1 MKKFLSLVLALG
13 LSISV
18 LSAAV
23 FAEDAPAEAQTEVQT
38 EVQTEAPAE
47 APAEGSVP
55 ASPLEPSE
63 MTSWPLH
70 HVDVRIPG
78 MVEVRRVD
86 ENGNVQ
92 STEQVQVGV
101 HAVSMKKNGQEM
113 GPFYPKAGLPE
124 QQKEFEWRND
134 ELCLSVDDDLSITCK
149 VFGTLADGT
158 VFEREYTH
166 TFTAEEKEAARLACP
181 GCDTILAGLDFDIAM
196 SFDEIIEP
204 EQPDKPDPDPD
215 KPNPDPDKPNP
226 DPDKPNPDPD
236 KPNPDPDK
244 PNPDPDKPNPDPD
257 KPNPDPDKPNPD
269 PDKPNP
275 DPDKPNP
282 DQPEQPDK
290 KPSSDKSEKKVE
302 AAPAATAVPVKAS
315 PKTADTE
322 SLALY
327 GAAAVLCAAALVV
340 ARRRANH

>member
-23 FAEDAPAEAQTEVQT
+23 FAEDAPAEAQ
-38 EVQTEAPAE
+38 
-47 APAEGSVP
+47 AEGSVP
-55 ASPLEPSE
+55 ASTLEPAE

-78 MVEVRRVD
+78 MVEVRYVD

-196 SFDEIIEP
+196 SFDETITPTPTTEP
-204 EQPDKPDPDPD
+204 TAAPTTEPTTEPTAAPTTEPTTAPTTEPTAAPTNEPTTAPTNAPTQ
-215 KPNPDPDKPNP
+215 
-226 DPDKPNPDPD
+226 
-236 KPNPDPDK
+236 
-244 PNPDPDKPNPDPD
+244 
-257 KPNPDPDKPNPD
+257 
-269 PDKPNP
+269 
-275 DPDKPNP
+275 
-282 DQPEQPDK
+282 
-290 KPSSDKSEKKVE
+290 KPSSDKGDKSEKKDE
-302 AAPAATAVPVKAS
+302 ATPAATAVPVKAS
-315 PKTADTE
+315 PKTADTAP
-322 SLALY
+322 LALY

>member
-23 FAEDAPAEAQTEVQT
+23 FAEDTPAEAQ
-38 EVQTEAPAE
+38 
-47 APAEGSVP
+47 AEGSVP
-55 ASPLEPSE
+55 ASTLEPAE

-78 MVEVRRVD
+78 MVEVRYVD

-196 SFDEIIEP
+196 SFDEIITPTPTTEP
-204 EQPDKPDPDPD
+204 TAAPTTEPTTEPTAAPTTAPTTEPTAAPTAAPTNEPTTAPTTAPTNTPTQ
-215 KPNPDPDKPNP
+215 
-226 DPDKPNPDPD
+226 
-236 KPNPDPDK
+236 
-244 PNPDPDKPNPDPD
+244 
-257 KPNPDPDKPNPD
+257 
-269 PDKPNP
+269 
-275 DPDKPNP
+275 
-282 DQPEQPDK
+282 
-290 KPSSDKSEKKVE
+290 KPSSDKGDKSEKKVE

-315 PKTADTE
+315 PKTADTAP
-322 SLALY
+322 LALY

>member
-23 FAEDAPAEAQTEVQT
+23 FAEDAPAEAQ
-38 EVQTEAPAE
+38 
-47 APAEGSVP
+47 AEGSVP
-55 ASPLEPSE
+55 ASTLEPAE

-196 SFDEIIEP
+196 SFDEIIVPVPTATPTAEP
-204 EQPDKPDPDPD
+204 TATPTAEPTVTPTVEPTATPTAKPTTEPTTEPTAE
-215 KPNPDPDKPNP
+215 PTAAPT
-226 DPDKPNPDPD
+226 
-236 KPNPDPDK
+236 
-244 PNPDPDKPNPDPD
+244 
-257 KPNPDPDKPNPD
+257 
-269 PDKPNP
+269 
-275 DPDKPNP
+275 
-282 DQPEQPDK
+282 K
-290 KPSSDKSEKKVE
+290 KPSSDKSDKSEKKDE
-302 AAPAATAVPVKAS
+302 ATPAATAVPVKAS

-322 SLALY
+322 PLALY

>member
-23 FAEDAPAEAQTEVQT
+23 FAEDAPAEAQTE
-38 EVQTEAPAE
+38 
-47 APAEGSVP
+47 GSVP
-55 ASPLEPSE
+55 ASTLEPAE

-101 HAVSMKKNGQEM
+101 HAVAMKKNGQEM

-196 SFDEIIEP
+196 SFDEIIVPEP
-204 EQPDKPDPDPD
+204 TATPTAEPTATPTAEPTATPTVEPTTEPTTKPTTEPTTEPTAA
-215 KPNPDPDKPNP
+215 PT
-226 DPDKPNPDPD
+226 
-236 KPNPDPDK
+236 
-244 PNPDPDKPNPDPD
+244 
-257 KPNPDPDKPNPD
+257 
-269 PDKPNP
+269 
-275 DPDKPNP
+275 
-282 DQPEQPDK
+282 K
-290 KPSSDKSEKKVE
+290 KPSSDKGDKSEKKDE
-302 AAPAATAVPVKAS
+302 ATPAATAVPVKAS

-322 SLALY
+322 PLALY

>member
-23 FAEDAPAEAQTEVQT
+23 FAEDAPAEAQ
-38 EVQTEAPAE
+38 
-47 APAEGSVP
+47 AEGSVP
-55 ASPLEPSE
+55 ASTLEPAE

-78 MVEVRRVD
+78 MVEVRYVD

-101 HAVSMKKNGQEM
+101 HAVAMKKNGQEM

-196 SFDEIIEP
+196 SFDEIIVPVPTATPTAEP
-204 EQPDKPDPDPD
+204 TATPTAEPTATPTVEPTATPTAKPTTEPTAAPT
-215 KPNPDPDKPNP
+215 
-226 DPDKPNPDPD
+226 
-236 KPNPDPDK
+236 
-244 PNPDPDKPNPDPD
+244 
-257 KPNPDPDKPNPD
+257 
-269 PDKPNP
+269 
-275 DPDKPNP
+275 
-282 DQPEQPDK
+282 K
-290 KPSSDKSEKKVE
+290 KPSSDKSDKSEKKDE

-322 SLALY
+322 PLALY

>member
-23 FAEDAPAEAQTEVQT
+23 FAEDAPAEAQ
-38 EVQTEAPAE
+38 
-47 APAEGSVP
+47 AEGSVP
-55 ASPLEPSE
+55 ASTLEPAE

-196 SFDEIIEP
+196 SFDEIIVPVPTATPTAEP
-204 EQPDKPDPDPD
+204 TATPTVEPTTEPTTKPTTEPTAAPT
-215 KPNPDPDKPNP
+215 
-226 DPDKPNPDPD
+226 
-236 KPNPDPDK
+236 
-244 PNPDPDKPNPDPD
+244 
-257 KPNPDPDKPNPD
+257 
-269 PDKPNP
+269 
-275 DPDKPNP
+275 
-282 DQPEQPDK
+282 K
-290 KPSSDKSEKKVE
+290 KPSSDKGDKSEKKDE
-302 AAPAATAVPVKAS
+302 ATPAATAVPVKAS

-322 SLALY
+322 PLALY

>member
-23 FAEDAPAEAQTEVQT
+23 FAEDAPAEAQ
-38 EVQTEAPAE
+38 
-47 APAEGSVP
+47 AEGSVP
-55 ASPLEPSE
+55 ASTLEPAE

-78 MVEVRRVD
+78 MVEVRYVD

-196 SFDEIIEP
+196 SFDETITPTPTTEP
-204 EQPDKPDPDPD
+204 TAAPTTEPTTEPTAAPTNEPTSAPTTEPTATPTAAPTNEPTTAPTTAPTNAPTQ
-215 KPNPDPDKPNP
+215 
-226 DPDKPNPDPD
+226 
-236 KPNPDPDK
+236 
-244 PNPDPDKPNPDPD
+244 
-257 KPNPDPDKPNPD
+257 
-269 PDKPNP
+269 
-275 DPDKPNP
+275 
-282 DQPEQPDK
+282 
-290 KPSSDKSEKKVE
+290 KPSSDKGDKSEKKVE

-322 SLALY
+322 PLALY
-327 GAAAVLCAAALVV
+327 GAAAVLCAAALIVV
-340 ARRRANH
+340 RRRANH

>member
-23 FAEDAPAEAQTEVQT
+23 FAEDAPAEAQ
-38 EVQTEAPAE
+38 
-47 APAEGSVP
+47 AEGSVP
-55 ASPLEPSE
+55 ASTLEPAE

-78 MVEVRRVD
+78 MVEVRHVD

-149 VFGTLADGT
+149 VFGTMADGT

-196 SFDEIIEP
+196 SFDEIIVPEP
-204 EQPDKPDPDPD
+204 TATPTAEPTATPTVEPTATPTVEPTTKPTTEPTTEPT
-215 KPNPDPDKPNP
+215 PAPT
-226 DPDKPNPDPD
+226 
-236 KPNPDPDK
+236 
-244 PNPDPDKPNPDPD
+244 
-257 KPNPDPDKPNPD
+257 
-269 PDKPNP
+269 
-275 DPDKPNP
+275 
-282 DQPEQPDK
+282 K
-290 KPSSDKSEKKVE
+290 KPSSDKGDKSEKKDE
-302 AAPAATAVPVKAS
+302 ATPAATAVPVKAS

-322 SLALY
+322 PLALY

>member
-23 FAEDAPAEAQTEVQT
+23 FAEDAPAEAQTE
-38 EVQTEAPAE
+38 
-47 APAEGSVP
+47 GSVP
-55 ASPLEPSE
+55 ASTLEPAE

-78 MVEVRRVD
+78 MVEVRHVD

-101 HAVSMKKNGQEM
+101 HAVSMKKNGLEM

-196 SFDEIIEP
+196 SFDEIIVPEP
-204 EQPDKPDPDPD
+204 TATPTAEPTATPTVEPTATPTVE
-215 KPNPDPDKPNP
+215 PTATPTVEPTATPTAEP
-226 DPDKPNPDPD
+226 TTEPTAAPT
-236 KPNPDPDK
+236 
-244 PNPDPDKPNPDPD
+244 
-257 KPNPDPDKPNPD
+257 
-269 PDKPNP
+269 
-275 DPDKPNP
+275 
-282 DQPEQPDK
+282 K
-290 KPSSDKSEKKVE
+290 KPSSDKGDKSEKKDE
-302 AAPAATAVPVKAS
+302 ATPAATAVPVKAS

-322 SLALY
+322 PLALY

>member
-23 FAEDAPAEAQTEVQT
+23 FAEDAPAEAQ
-38 EVQTEAPAE
+38 
-47 APAEGSVP
+47 AEGSVP
-55 ASPLEPSE
+55 ASTLEPAE

-196 SFDEIIEP
+196 SFDEPIAPTPTTEP
-204 EQPDKPDPDPD
+204 TAAPTTEPTTEPTAAPTTEPTTEPTAAPTAAPTTEPTTAPTTAPTNAPTQ
-215 KPNPDPDKPNP
+215 
-226 DPDKPNPDPD
+226 
-236 KPNPDPDK
+236 
-244 PNPDPDKPNPDPD
+244 
-257 KPNPDPDKPNPD
+257 
-269 PDKPNP
+269 
-275 DPDKPNP
+275 
-282 DQPEQPDK
+282 
-290 KPSSDKSEKKVE
+290 KPSSDKGDKSEKKDE
-302 AAPAATAVPVKAS
+302 ATPAATAVPVKAS
-315 PKTADTE
+315 PKTADTAP
-322 SLALY
+322 LALY

>member
-23 FAEDAPAEAQTEVQT
+23 FAEDAPAEAQ
-38 EVQTEAPAE
+38 
-47 APAEGSVP
+47 AEGSVP
-55 ASPLEPSE
+55 ASTLEPAE

-134 ELCLSVDDDLSITCK
+134 ELCLSVDDDLSITGQ

-196 SFDEIIEP
+196 SFDEIIVPVPTATPTAEP
-204 EQPDKPDPDPD
+204 TATPTAEPTATPTVEPTATPTVEPTATPTAKPTTEPTTEPTAA
-215 KPNPDPDKPNP
+215 PT
-226 DPDKPNPDPD
+226 
-236 KPNPDPDK
+236 
-244 PNPDPDKPNPDPD
+244 
-257 KPNPDPDKPNPD
+257 
-269 PDKPNP
+269 
-275 DPDKPNP
+275 
-282 DQPEQPDK
+282 K
-290 KPSSDKSEKKVE
+290 KPSSDKSDKSEKKDE
-302 AAPAATAVPVKAS
+302 ATPAATAVPVKAS

-322 SLALY
+322 PLALY

>member
-23 FAEDAPAEAQTEVQT
+23 FAEDAPAEAQ
-38 EVQTEAPAE
+38 
-47 APAEGSVP
+47 AEGSVP
-55 ASPLEPSE
+55 ASTLEPAE

-78 MVEVRRVD
+78 MVEVRHVD

-101 HAVSMKKNGQEM
+101 HAVSMKKNGLEM

-196 SFDEIIEP
+196 SFDEIIVPVPTATPTAEP
-204 EQPDKPDPDPD
+204 TATPTVEPTATPTAEPTTKPTTEPTAAPT
-215 KPNPDPDKPNP
+215 
-226 DPDKPNPDPD
+226 
-236 KPNPDPDK
+236 
-244 PNPDPDKPNPDPD
+244 
-257 KPNPDPDKPNPD
+257 
-269 PDKPNP
+269 
-275 DPDKPNP
+275 
-282 DQPEQPDK
+282 K
-290 KPSSDKSEKKVE
+290 KPSLDKSDKSEKKDE

-322 SLALY
+322 PLALY

-340 ARRRANH
+340 VRRRANH

>member
-23 FAEDAPAEAQTEVQT
+23 FAEDAPAEAQ
-38 EVQTEAPAE
+38 
-47 APAEGSVP
+47 AEGSVP
-55 ASPLEPSE
+55 ASTLEPAE

-101 HAVSMKKNGQEM
+101 HAVSMKKNGWEM

-196 SFDEIIEP
+196 SFDEIITPTPTTEP
-204 EQPDKPDPDPD
+204 TAAPTTEPTTEPTAAPTTEPTTAPTTEPTAAPTAAPTNEPTTAPTTAPTNAPTQ
-215 KPNPDPDKPNP
+215 
-226 DPDKPNPDPD
+226 
-236 KPNPDPDK
+236 
-244 PNPDPDKPNPDPD
+244 
-257 KPNPDPDKPNPD
+257 
-269 PDKPNP
+269 
-275 DPDKPNP
+275 
-282 DQPEQPDK
+282 
-290 KPSSDKSEKKVE
+290 KPSSDKSEKKDE
-302 AAPAATAVPVKAS
+302 ATPAATAVPVKAS
-315 PKTADTE
+315 PKTADTAP
-322 SLALY
+322 LALY

>member
-23 FAEDAPAEAQTEVQT
+23 FAEDAPAEAQTE
-38 EVQTEAPAE
+38 
-47 APAEGSVP
+47 GSVP
-55 ASPLEPSE
+55 ASTLEPAE

-78 MVEVRRVD
+78 MVEVRHVD

-101 HAVSMKKNGQEM
+101 HAVSMKKNGWEM

-196 SFDEIIEP
+196 SFDEIIVPEP
-204 EQPDKPDPDPD
+204 TATPTAEPTATPTVEPTATPTAEPTATPTVEPTATPTVEPTATPTAKPTTEPTAAPT
-215 KPNPDPDKPNP
+215 
-226 DPDKPNPDPD
+226 
-236 KPNPDPDK
+236 
-244 PNPDPDKPNPDPD
+244 
-257 KPNPDPDKPNPD
+257 
-269 PDKPNP
+269 
-275 DPDKPNP
+275 
-282 DQPEQPDK
+282 K
-290 KPSSDKSEKKVE
+290 KPSSDKSDKSEKKDE
-302 AAPAATAVPVKAS
+302 ATPAATAVPVKAS

-322 SLALY
+322 PLALY

>member
-23 FAEDAPAEAQTEVQT
+23 FAEDAPAEAQ
-38 EVQTEAPAE
+38 
-47 APAEGSVP
+47 AEGSVP
-55 ASPLEPSE
+55 ASTLEPAE

-78 MVEVRRVD
+78 MVEVRYVD

-196 SFDEIIEP
+196 SFDEIITPTPTTEP
-204 EQPDKPDPDPD
+204 TAAPTTEPTTEPTAAPTTEPTTAPTTEPTAAPTAAPTTEPTTAPTTAPTNTPTQ
-215 KPNPDPDKPNP
+215 
-226 DPDKPNPDPD
+226 
-236 KPNPDPDK
+236 
-244 PNPDPDKPNPDPD
+244 
-257 KPNPDPDKPNPD
+257 
-269 PDKPNP
+269 
-275 DPDKPNP
+275 
-282 DQPEQPDK
+282 
-290 KPSSDKSEKKVE
+290 KPSSDKGDKSEKKDE
-302 AAPAATAVPVKAS
+302 ATPAATAVPVKAS
-315 PKTADTE
+315 PKTADTAP
-322 SLALY
+322 LALY

>member
-23 FAEDAPAEAQTEVQT
+23 FAEDAPAEAQ
-38 EVQTEAPAE
+38 
-47 APAEGSVP
+47 AEGSVP
-55 ASPLEPSE
+55 ASTLEPAE

-78 MVEVRRVD
+78 MVEVRYVD

-196 SFDEIIEP
+196 SFDETIVPEP
-204 EQPDKPDPDPD
+204 TATPTAEPTATPTAEPTTEPTTE
-215 KPNPDPDKPNP
+215 PTAAPT
-226 DPDKPNPDPD
+226 
-236 KPNPDPDK
+236 
-244 PNPDPDKPNPDPD
+244 
-257 KPNPDPDKPNPD
+257 
-269 PDKPNP
+269 
-275 DPDKPNP
+275 
-282 DQPEQPDK
+282 K
-290 KPSSDKSEKKVE
+290 KPSSDKSDKSEKKDE
-302 AAPAATAVPVKAS
+302 ATPAATAVPVKAS

-322 SLALY
+322 PLALY

>member
-23 FAEDAPAEAQTEVQT
+23 FAEDAPAEAQ
-38 EVQTEAPAE
+38 
-47 APAEGSVP
+47 AEGSVP
-55 ASPLEPSE
+55 ASTLEPAE

-196 SFDEIIEP
+196 SFDETVTPTPTTEP
-204 EQPDKPDPDPD
+204 TAAPTTEPTTEPTAAPTTEPTTEPTAAPTAAPTNEPTTAPTTAPTNAPTQ
-215 KPNPDPDKPNP
+215 
-226 DPDKPNPDPD
+226 
-236 KPNPDPDK
+236 
-244 PNPDPDKPNPDPD
+244 
-257 KPNPDPDKPNPD
+257 
-269 PDKPNP
+269 
-275 DPDKPNP
+275 
-282 DQPEQPDK
+282 
-290 KPSSDKSEKKVE
+290 KPSSDKGDKSEKKVE

-315 PKTADTE
+315 PKTADTAP
-322 SLALY
+322 LALY

>member
-1 MKKFLSLVLALG
+1 MKKFLSLVLSLG

-23 FAEDAPAEAQTEVQT
+23 FAEDAPAEAQ
-38 EVQTEAPAE
+38 
-47 APAEGSVP
+47 AEGSVP
-55 ASPLEPSE
+55 ASTLEPAE

-78 MVEVRRVD
+78 MVEVRHVD

-101 HAVSMKKNGQEM
+101 HAVSMKKNGLEM

-196 SFDEIIEP
+196 SFDEIITPTPTTEP
-204 EQPDKPDPDPD
+204 TAAPTTEPTTEPTAAPTTEPTTAPTTEPTAAPTNEPTTAPTTAPTNTPTQ
-215 KPNPDPDKPNP
+215 
-226 DPDKPNPDPD
+226 
-236 KPNPDPDK
+236 
-244 PNPDPDKPNPDPD
+244 
-257 KPNPDPDKPNPD
+257 
-269 PDKPNP
+269 
-275 DPDKPNP
+275 
-282 DQPEQPDK
+282 
-290 KPSSDKSEKKVE
+290 KPSSDKSDKSEKKDE
-302 AAPAATAVPVKAS
+302 ATPAATAVPVKAS

-322 SLALY
+322 PLALY

-340 ARRRANH
+340 VRRRANH

>member
-23 FAEDAPAEAQTEVQT
+23 FAEDAPAEAQ
-38 EVQTEAPAE
+38 
-47 APAEGSVP
+47 AEGSVP
-55 ASPLEPSE
+55 ASTLEPAE

-78 MVEVRRVD
+78 MVEVRHVD

-101 HAVSMKKNGQEM
+101 HAVSMKKNGLEM

-149 VFGTLADGT
+149 VFGTMADGT

-204 EQPDKPDPDPD
+204 EPDPEPKPDPEPDPDPEPKPEPEPDPDPD
-215 KPNPDPDKPNP
+215 PDPEPKPE
-226 DPDKPNPDPD
+226 
-236 KPNPDPDK
+236 
-244 PNPDPDKPNPDPD
+244 
-257 KPNPDPDKPNPD
+257 
-269 PDKPNP
+269 
-275 DPDKPNP
+275 PDKPNP
-282 DQPEQPDK
+282 DQPKPDQPKPDPEK

-322 SLALY
+322 PLALY

-340 ARRRANH
+340 VRRRANH

>member
-23 FAEDAPAEAQTEVQT
+23 FAEDAPAEAQ
-38 EVQTEAPAE
+38 
-47 APAEGSVP
+47 AEGSVP
-55 ASPLEPSE
+55 ASTLEPAE

-78 MVEVRRVD
+78 MVEVRHVD

-101 HAVSMKKNGQEM
+101 HAVSMKKNGLEM

-196 SFDEIIEP
+196 SFDEIIVPVPTATPTAEP
-204 EQPDKPDPDPD
+204 TATPTAEPTATPTAKPTTEPTTEPTAA
-215 KPNPDPDKPNP
+215 PT
-226 DPDKPNPDPD
+226 
-236 KPNPDPDK
+236 
-244 PNPDPDKPNPDPD
+244 
-257 KPNPDPDKPNPD
+257 
-269 PDKPNP
+269 
-275 DPDKPNP
+275 
-282 DQPEQPDK
+282 K
-290 KPSSDKSEKKVE
+290 KPSSDKSDKSEKKVE

-322 SLALY
+322 PLALY

-340 ARRRANH
+340 VRRRANH

>member
-23 FAEDAPAEAQTEVQT
+23 FAEDAPAEAQ
-38 EVQTEAPAE
+38 
-47 APAEGSVP
+47 AEGSVP
-55 ASPLEPSE
+55 ASTLEPAE

-78 MVEVRRVD
+78 MVEVRYVD

-196 SFDEIIEP
+196 SFDEIIVPTPTTEP
-204 EQPDKPDPDPD
+204 TAAPTTEPTTEPTAAPTTAPTTEPTAAPTTAPTTEPTAAPTNEPTTAPTTAPTNAPTQ
-215 KPNPDPDKPNP
+215 
-226 DPDKPNPDPD
+226 
-236 KPNPDPDK
+236 
-244 PNPDPDKPNPDPD
+244 
-257 KPNPDPDKPNPD
+257 
-269 PDKPNP
+269 
-275 DPDKPNP
+275 
-282 DQPEQPDK
+282 
-290 KPSSDKSEKKVE
+290 KPSSDKGDKSDKKDE
-302 AAPAATAVPVKAS
+302 ATPAATAVPVKAS
-315 PKTADTE
+315 PKTADTAP
-322 SLALY
+322 LALY

>member
-23 FAEDAPAEAQTEVQT
+23 FAEDAPAEAQ
-38 EVQTEAPAE
+38 
-47 APAEGSVP
+47 AEGSVP
-55 ASPLEPSE
+55 ASTLEPAE

-149 VFGTLADGT
+149 VFGTMADGT

-196 SFDEIIEP
+196 SFDEIIVPVPTATPTAEP
-204 EQPDKPDPDPD
+204 TATPTVEPTTEPTTEPTAAPT
-215 KPNPDPDKPNP
+215 
-226 DPDKPNPDPD
+226 
-236 KPNPDPDK
+236 
-244 PNPDPDKPNPDPD
+244 
-257 KPNPDPDKPNPD
+257 
-269 PDKPNP
+269 
-275 DPDKPNP
+275 
-282 DQPEQPDK
+282 K
-290 KPSSDKSEKKVE
+290 KPSSDKSDKSEKKDE

-322 SLALY
+322 PLALY

>member
-23 FAEDAPAEAQTEVQT
+23 FAEDAPAEAQ
-38 EVQTEAPAE
+38 
-47 APAEGSVP
+47 AEGSVP
-55 ASPLEPSE
+55 ASTLEPAE

-78 MVEVRRVD
+78 TVEVRRVD

-101 HAVSMKKNGQEM
+101 HAVSMKKNGLEM

-196 SFDEIIEP
+196 SFDEIITPTPTTEP
-204 EQPDKPDPDPD
+204 TAAPTTEPTTEPTAAPTTEPTTAPTTEPTAAPTNEPTTAPTTAPTNTPTQ
-215 KPNPDPDKPNP
+215 
-226 DPDKPNPDPD
+226 
-236 KPNPDPDK
+236 
-244 PNPDPDKPNPDPD
+244 
-257 KPNPDPDKPNPD
+257 
-269 PDKPNP
+269 
-275 DPDKPNP
+275 
-282 DQPEQPDK
+282 
-290 KPSSDKSEKKVE
+290 KPSSDKSDKSEKKDE
-302 AAPAATAVPVKAS
+302 ATPAATAVPVKAS

-322 SLALY
+322 PLALY

-340 ARRRANH
+340 VRRRANH

>member
-23 FAEDAPAEAQTEVQT
+23 FAEDAPAEAQ
-38 EVQTEAPAE
+38 
-47 APAEGSVP
+47 AEGSVP
-55 ASPLEPSE
+55 ASTLEPAE

-78 MVEVRRVD
+78 MVEVRYVD

-196 SFDEIIEP
+196 SFDETITPTPTTEP
-204 EQPDKPDPDPD
+204 TAAPTTEPTTEPTAAPTTEPTTAPTTEPTAAPTNEPTTAPTNAPTQ
-215 KPNPDPDKPNP
+215 
-226 DPDKPNPDPD
+226 
-236 KPNPDPDK
+236 
-244 PNPDPDKPNPDPD
+244 
-257 KPNPDPDKPNPD
+257 
-269 PDKPNP
+269 
-275 DPDKPNP
+275 
-282 DQPEQPDK
+282 
-290 KPSSDKSEKKVE
+290 KPSSDKGDKSEKKVE
-302 AAPAATAVPVKAS
+302 ATPAATAVPVKAS
-315 PKTADTE
+315 PKTADTAP
-322 SLALY
+322 LALY

>member
-23 FAEDAPAEAQTEVQT
+23 FAEDAPAEAQ
-38 EVQTEAPAE
+38 
-47 APAEGSVP
+47 AEGSVP
-55 ASPLEPSE
+55 ASTLEPAE

-101 HAVSMKKNGQEM
+101 HAVSMKKNGLEM

-149 VFGTLADGT
+149 VFGTMADGT

-196 SFDEIIEP
+196 SFDEIIVPVPTATPTAEP
-204 EQPDKPDPDPD
+204 TATPTAEPTATPTVEPTATPTVEPTATPTAKPTTEPTTEPTAA
-215 KPNPDPDKPNP
+215 PT
-226 DPDKPNPDPD
+226 
-236 KPNPDPDK
+236 
-244 PNPDPDKPNPDPD
+244 
-257 KPNPDPDKPNPD
+257 
-269 PDKPNP
+269 
-275 DPDKPNP
+275 
-282 DQPEQPDK
+282 K
-290 KPSSDKSEKKVE
+290 KPSSDKSDKSEKKDE
-302 AAPAATAVPVKAS
+302 ATPAATAVPVKAS

-322 SLALY
+322 PLALY

>member
-23 FAEDAPAEAQTEVQT
+23 FAEDAPAEAQ
-38 EVQTEAPAE
+38 
-47 APAEGSVP
+47 AEGSVP
-55 ASPLEPSE
+55 ASTLEPAE

-196 SFDEIIEP
+196 SFDEIIVPVPTATPTAEP
-204 EQPDKPDPDPD
+204 TATPTAEPTATPTVEPTATPTVEPTATPTAKPTTEPTTEPTAA
-215 KPNPDPDKPNP
+215 PT
-226 DPDKPNPDPD
+226 
-236 KPNPDPDK
+236 
-244 PNPDPDKPNPDPD
+244 
-257 KPNPDPDKPNPD
+257 
-269 PDKPNP
+269 
-275 DPDKPNP
+275 
-282 DQPEQPDK
+282 K
-290 KPSSDKSEKKVE
+290 KPSSDKGDKSEKKDE
-302 AAPAATAVPVKAS
+302 ATPAATAVPVKAS

-322 SLALY
+322 PLALY

>member
-23 FAEDAPAEAQTEVQT
+23 FAEDAPAEAQ
-38 EVQTEAPAE
+38 
-47 APAEGSVP
+47 AEGSVP
-55 ASPLEPSE
+55 ASTLEPAE
-63 MTSWPLH
+63 MTGWPLH

-78 MVEVRRVD
+78 TVEVRRVD

-101 HAVSMKKNGQEM
+101 HAVSMKKNGWEM
-113 GPFYPKAGLPE
+113 GPFYPKVGLPE

-158 VFEREYTH
+158 VFEQEYTH

-196 SFDEIIEP
+196 SFDEIIVPEP
-204 EQPDKPDPDPD
+204 TATPTAEPTATPTVEPTATPTAEPTTKPTTEPTT
-215 KPNPDPDKPNP
+215 KPTTEPTTKPTTEP
-226 DPDKPNPDPD
+226 TPAPT
-236 KPNPDPDK
+236 
-244 PNPDPDKPNPDPD
+244 
-257 KPNPDPDKPNPD
+257 
-269 PDKPNP
+269 
-275 DPDKPNP
+275 
-282 DQPEQPDK
+282 K
-290 KPSSDKSEKKVE
+290 KPSSDKGDKSEKKDE

-322 SLALY
+322 PLALY

>member
-23 FAEDAPAEAQTEVQT
+23 FAEDAPAEAQ
-38 EVQTEAPAE
+38 
-47 APAEGSVP
+47 AEGSVP
-55 ASPLEPSE
+55 ASTLEPAE

-149 VFGTLADGT
+149 VFGTMADGT

-196 SFDEIIEP
+196 SFDEIIV
-204 EQPDKPDPDPD
+204 PDPDPEP
-215 KPNPDPDKPNP
+215 KPDPEPDPDPEPKPE
-226 DPDKPNPDPD
+226 
-236 KPNPDPDK
+236 
-244 PNPDPDKPNPDPD
+244 PDPDKPNPDPD

-282 DQPEQPDK
+282 DQPKPDPEQ
-290 KPSSDKSEKKVE
+290 KPSSDKGDKSEKKDE

-315 PKTADTE
+315 PKTADTAP
-322 SLALY
+322 LALY

>member
-23 FAEDAPAEAQTEVQT
+23 FAEDAPAEAQ
-38 EVQTEAPAE
+38 
-47 APAEGSVP
+47 AEGSVP
-55 ASPLEPSE
+55 ASTLEPAE

-101 HAVSMKKNGQEM
+101 HAVSMKKNGLEM

-158 VFEREYTH
+158 VCLPARMDVLEEGEKPLLRVVIMEGKYHQIKRMLGVLERPVLSLKRVSIGGLLLDDSLSEGQCRELSPVVLH
-166 TFTAEEKEAARLACP
+166 QGAL
-181 GCDTILAGLDFDIAM
+181 CD
-196 SFDEIIEP
+196 
-204 EQPDKPDPDPD
+204 
-215 KPNPDPDKPNP
+215 
-226 DPDKPNPDPD
+226 
-236 KPNPDPDK
+236 
-244 PNPDPDKPNPDPD
+244 
-257 KPNPDPDKPNPD
+257 
-269 PDKPNP
+269 
-275 DPDKPNP
+275 
-282 DQPEQPDK
+282 
-290 KPSSDKSEKKVE
+290 SD
-302 AAPAATAVPVKAS
+302 
-315 PKTADTE
+315 
-322 SLALY
+322 
-327 GAAAVLCAAALVV
+327 
-340 ARRRANH
+340 RA

>member
-23 FAEDAPAEAQTEVQT
+23 FAENAPAEAQ
-38 EVQTEAPAE
+38 
-47 APAEGSVP
+47 AEGSVP
-55 ASPLEPSE
+55 ASTLEPAE

-78 MVEVRRVD
+78 MVEVRYVD

-196 SFDEIIEP
+196 SFDETITPTPTTEP
-204 EQPDKPDPDPD
+204 TAAPTTEPTTEPTAAPTNEPTSAPTTEPTATPTAAPTNEPTTAPTTAPTNAPTQ
-215 KPNPDPDKPNP
+215 
-226 DPDKPNPDPD
+226 
-236 KPNPDPDK
+236 
-244 PNPDPDKPNPDPD
+244 
-257 KPNPDPDKPNPD
+257 
-269 PDKPNP
+269 
-275 DPDKPNP
+275 
-282 DQPEQPDK
+282 
-290 KPSSDKSEKKVE
+290 KPSSDKGDKSEKKDE
-302 AAPAATAVPVKAS
+302 ATPAATAVPVKAS
-315 PKTADTE
+315 PKTADTAP
-322 SLALY
+322 LALY

-340 ARRRANH
+340 VRRRANH

>member
-23 FAEDAPAEAQTEVQT
+23 FAEDAPAEAQ
-38 EVQTEAPAE
+38 
-47 APAEGSVP
+47 AEGSVP
-55 ASPLEPSE
+55 ASTLEPAE

-78 MVEVRRVD
+78 MVEVRYVD

-196 SFDEIIEP
+196 SFDETITPTPTTEP
-204 EQPDKPDPDPD
+204 TAAPTTEPTTEPTAAPTTEPTTAPTTEPTAAPTAAPTNKPTTAPTTAPTNA
-215 KPNPDPDKPNP
+215 PT
-226 DPDKPNPDPD
+226 
-236 KPNPDPDK
+236 
-244 PNPDPDKPNPDPD
+244 
-257 KPNPDPDKPNPD
+257 
-269 PDKPNP
+269 
-275 DPDKPNP
+275 
-282 DQPEQPDK
+282 Q
-290 KPSSDKSEKKVE
+290 KPSSDKGDKSEKKDE
-302 AAPAATAVPVKAS
+302 ATPAATAVPVKAS

-322 SLALY
+322 PLALY

>member
-18 LSAAV
+18 LSVAV
-23 FAEDAPAEAQTEVQT
+23 FAEDAPAEAQ
-38 EVQTEAPAE
+38 
-47 APAEGSVP
+47 AEGSVP
-55 ASPLEPSE
+55 ASTLEPAE

-78 MVEVRRVD
+78 TVEVRRVD

-101 HAVSMKKNGQEM
+101 HAVSMKKNGWEM

-166 TFTAEEKEAARLACP
+166 TFTVEEKEAARLACP

-196 SFDEIIEP
+196 SFDEIITPTPTTEP
-204 EQPDKPDPDPD
+204 TAAPTTEPTTEPTAAPTTEPTTAPTTEPTAAPTAAPTNEPTTAPTTAPTNAPTQ
-215 KPNPDPDKPNP
+215 
-226 DPDKPNPDPD
+226 
-236 KPNPDPDK
+236 
-244 PNPDPDKPNPDPD
+244 
-257 KPNPDPDKPNPD
+257 
-269 PDKPNP
+269 
-275 DPDKPNP
+275 
-282 DQPEQPDK
+282 
-290 KPSSDKSEKKVE
+290 KPSSDKGDKSEKKGE
-302 AAPAATAVPVKAS
+302 ATPAATAVPVKAS
-315 PKTADTE
+315 PKTADTAP
-322 SLALY
+322 LALY

>member
-23 FAEDAPAEAQTEVQT
+23 FAEDAPAEAQ
-38 EVQTEAPAE
+38 
-47 APAEGSVP
+47 AEGSVP
-55 ASPLEPSE
+55 ASTLEPAE

-78 MVEVRRVD
+78 MVEVRYVD

-196 SFDEIIEP
+196 SFDETITPTPTTEP
-204 EQPDKPDPDPD
+204 TAAPTTEPTTEPTAAPTTEPTTAPTTEPTAAPTNEPTTAPTTAPTNTPTQ
-215 KPNPDPDKPNP
+215 
-226 DPDKPNPDPD
+226 
-236 KPNPDPDK
+236 
-244 PNPDPDKPNPDPD
+244 
-257 KPNPDPDKPNPD
+257 
-269 PDKPNP
+269 
-275 DPDKPNP
+275 
-282 DQPEQPDK
+282 
-290 KPSSDKSEKKVE
+290 KPSSDKGDKGEKKDE
-302 AAPAATAVPVKAS
+302 ATPAATAVPVKAS
-315 PKTADTE
+315 PKTADTAP
-322 SLALY
+322 LALY

>member
-23 FAEDAPAEAQTEVQT
+23 FAEDAPAEAQ
-38 EVQTEAPAE
+38 
-47 APAEGSVP
+47 AEGSVP
-55 ASPLEPSE
+55 ASTLEPAE

-78 MVEVRRVD
+78 MVEVRHVD

-101 HAVSMKKNGQEM
+101 HAVAMKKNGLEM

-196 SFDEIIEP
+196 SFDEIIVPVPTATPTAEP
-204 EQPDKPDPDPD
+204 TATPTVEPTATPTAKPTTEPTTEPTAA
-215 KPNPDPDKPNP
+215 PT
-226 DPDKPNPDPD
+226 
-236 KPNPDPDK
+236 
-244 PNPDPDKPNPDPD
+244 
-257 KPNPDPDKPNPD
+257 
-269 PDKPNP
+269 
-275 DPDKPNP
+275 
-282 DQPEQPDK
+282 K
-290 KPSSDKSEKKVE
+290 KPSSDKSDKSEKKDE
-302 AAPAATAVPVKAS
+302 ATPAATAVPVKAS

-322 SLALY
+322 PLALY

>member
-23 FAEDAPAEAQTEVQT
+23 FAEDAPAEAQ
-38 EVQTEAPAE
+38 
-47 APAEGSVP
+47 AEGSVS
-55 ASPLEPSE
+55 ASTLEPAE
-63 MTSWPLH
+63 MTGWPLH

-78 MVEVRRVD
+78 MVEVRYVD

-101 HAVSMKKNGQEM
+101 HAVSMKKNGWDM

-196 SFDEIIEP
+196 SFDEIITPTPSQTPGTTEEP
-204 EQPDKPDPDPD
+204 EPSQTPGTTENPEPSQTPGTTKDPEPSQTPGTTEAPAPSEAPKPT
-215 KPNPDPDKPNP
+215 
-226 DPDKPNPDPD
+226 
-236 KPNPDPDK
+236 
-244 PNPDPDKPNPDPD
+244 
-257 KPNPDPDKPNPD
+257 
-269 PDKPNP
+269 
-275 DPDKPNP
+275 
-282 DQPEQPDK
+282 Q
-290 KPSSDKSEKKVE
+290 KPSSDKGDKSEKKDE
-302 AAPAATAVPVKAS
+302 ATPAATAVPVKAS
-315 PKTADTE
+315 PKTADTAP
-322 SLALY
+322 LALY

>member
-23 FAEDAPAEAQTEVQT
+23 FAEDAPAEAQ
-38 EVQTEAPAE
+38 
-47 APAEGSVP
+47 AEGSVP
-55 ASPLEPSE
+55 ASTLEPAE

-196 SFDEIIEP
+196 SFDETITPTPTTEP
-204 EQPDKPDPDPD
+204 TAAPTTEPTTEPTAAPTTEPTTAPTTEPTAAPTAAPTNEPTTAPTTAPTNAPTQ
-215 KPNPDPDKPNP
+215 
-226 DPDKPNPDPD
+226 
-236 KPNPDPDK
+236 
-244 PNPDPDKPNPDPD
+244 
-257 KPNPDPDKPNPD
+257 
-269 PDKPNP
+269 
-275 DPDKPNP
+275 
-282 DQPEQPDK
+282 
-290 KPSSDKSEKKVE
+290 KPSSDKGDKSEKKDE
-302 AAPAATAVPVKAS
+302 ATPAATAVPVKAS
-315 PKTADTE
+315 PKTADTAP
-322 SLALY
+322 LALY

>member
-23 FAEDAPAEAQTEVQT
+23 FAEDAPAEAQ
-38 EVQTEAPAE
+38 
-47 APAEGSVP
+47 AEGSVP
-55 ASPLEPSE
+55 ASTLEPAE

-196 SFDEIIEP
+196 SFDETITPTPTTEP
-204 EQPDKPDPDPD
+204 TAAPTTEPTTEPTAAPTTEPTTAPTTEPTAAPTAAPTNEPTTAPTTAPTNAPTQ
-215 KPNPDPDKPNP
+215 
-226 DPDKPNPDPD
+226 
-236 KPNPDPDK
+236 
-244 PNPDPDKPNPDPD
+244 
-257 KPNPDPDKPNPD
+257 
-269 PDKPNP
+269 
-275 DPDKPNP
+275 
-282 DQPEQPDK
+282 
-290 KPSSDKSEKKVE
+290 KPSSDKGDKSDKKDE
-302 AAPAATAVPVKAS
+302 ATPAATAVPVKAS
-315 PKTADTE
+315 PKTADTAP
-322 SLALY
+322 LALY

>member
-23 FAEDAPAEAQTEVQT
+23 FAEDATAEAQT
-38 EVQTEAPAE
+38 
-47 APAEGSVP
+47 EGSVP
-55 ASPLEPSE
+55 ASTLEPAE

-78 MVEVRRVD
+78 MVEVRHVD

-101 HAVSMKKNGQEM
+101 HAVSMKKNGLEM

-196 SFDEIIEP
+196 SFDEIIVPEP
-204 EQPDKPDPDPD
+204 TATPTAEPTATPTAEPTATPTVEPTATPTVEPTTKPTTEPTTEPTAA
-215 KPNPDPDKPNP
+215 PT
-226 DPDKPNPDPD
+226 
-236 KPNPDPDK
+236 
-244 PNPDPDKPNPDPD
+244 
-257 KPNPDPDKPNPD
+257 
-269 PDKPNP
+269 
-275 DPDKPNP
+275 
-282 DQPEQPDK
+282 K
-290 KPSSDKSEKKVE
+290 KPSSDKGDKSEKKDE

-322 SLALY
+322 PLALY